1 MKKGAR
7 RQVYSQYLVFVMVL
21 MLSSGCAFDVHRSS
35 GTKVLA
41 DTDSTSLEAEFQP
54 GKATTKDVLDSLGPP
69 SSKSETPGVL
79 TWQYNYSKDID
90 LYLLWLHK
98 RAGPHK
104 TIIFTFDPG
113 SGVLQHIDFKD
124 GRQ

>member
-7 RQVYSQYLVFVMVL
+7 KRVYRQYLVFTIVL
-21 MLSSGCAFDVHRSS
+21 ILSSGCAFDAHRSR
-35 GTKVLA
+35 GTTALA
-41 DTDSTSLEAEFQP
+41 DVDPTSLEAEFQP
-54 GKATTKDVLDSLGPP
+54 GKTTTKDVLDRLGPP
-69 SSKSETPGVL
+69 SSKSETPGIL
-79 TWQYNYSKDID
+79 TWQYDYSKDID